1 MALGDGPVRRV
12 LSLRGGRYFGKLLSG
27 VGLSYESVTPDVT
40 QAGWVHSLVH
50 TTGAPSS
57 SRRGCRAG
65 AGAGPGARLGCGLRG
80 MRMAHGQVPLGQKS
94 APMRTAPGPRPV
106 VNHARLGTRQR
117 HVDVNR
123 ICNGER
129 STFKEYVLVSS
140 QQRTMR

>member
-57 SRRGCRAG
+57 SRRGCRGGRRGARGPTRLRLARDADGARPGPPRSKKCADAHG
-65 AGAGPGARLGCGLRG
+65 AGSASGCEPRATGD
-80 MRMAHGQVPLGQKS
+80 PS
-94 APMRTAPGPRPV
+94 A
-106 VNHARLGTRQR
+106 LSGT
-117 HVDVNR
+117 
-123 ICNGER
+123 
-129 STFKEYVLVSS
+129 STSIEYVTASGVRPRIELTKDGAMIV
-140 QQRTMR
+140 